1 MRGGNAREIA
11 ASIEDGVRAG
21 RLAAGAVVP
30 TVRALADALRVSPAT
45 VAAAYRT
52 LGHRGVLVAHG
63 RRGTRVGHRPPVFAP
78 PPAPVPPHLRNLA
91 DGNPDPALLPK
102 LRGVAHLAGPAHLYG
117 QGPHLPELLR
127 HAARDFVADGI
138 PADAVAVVSGAMDGI
153 ERVLQAHL
161 RPGDRVLVEDPG
173 YPAVFDLL
181 GALGL
186 HAEPVALD
194 ERGLLPDDLERALRE
209 PVSALILTPRA
220 QNPTGAALDEPRARA
235 LRRLLDA
242 HRDVLVIEDDHAAW
256 IAGTP
261 AVTLCGPERERWAVI
276 RSVSKSLGPDLRV
289 TLIAGD
295 PTTIARVEGRQWL
308 GPGWVSHLLQR
319 LVAGLLSEP
328 RMAAHLAAA
337 RAAYAERRQGLI
349 DALAAHGI
357 PAYGRSGLNVWI
369 PVADEDRTLALLA
382 EAGWALRG
390 GERYRLK
397 SPPAVRASIATLRPP
412 EARRLATA
420 LARALGTARRT
431 YSA

>member
-11 ASIEDGVRAG
+11 GSIEDGVRAG
-21 RLAAGAVVP
+21 RLVPGAPLP
-30 TVRALADALRVSPAT
+30 TVRGLARALRVSPAT

-52 LGHRGVLVAHG
+52 LAHRGVLVAHG

-78 PPAPVPPHLRNLA
+78 PPAPVPAHLRNLA

-102 LRGVAHLAGPAHLYG
+102 LRGTAHLTGPAHLYG
-117 QGPHLPELLR
+117 QGPHLPDLLR
-127 HAARDFVADGI
+127 HAAHDFVADGI

-186 HAEPVALD
+186 VAEPVAVD
-194 ERGLLPDDLERALRE
+194 ESGLRPDDLTAALAQ
-209 PVSALILTPRA
+209 PVSALVLTPRA
-220 QNPTGAALDEPRARA
+220 QNPTGAALDEPRARI
-235 LRRLLDA
+235 LRRLLGG
-242 HRDVLVIEDDHAAW
+242 RPEVLVIEDDHAAW

-261 AVTLCGPERERWAVI
+261 AVTLCAGRERWAVI

-308 GPGWVSHLLQR
+308 GPGWVSHILQR
-319 LVAGLLSEP
+319 LVAGLLSKP
-328 RMAAHLAAA
+328 QTAAQLASA
-337 RAAYAERRQGLI
+337 RAAYTERRAGLI

-412 EARRLATA
+412 EARRLAA
-420 LARALGTARRT
+420 DLARALGSTRRT